1 MEFKSL
7 KENLRRKID
16 SWKEKENSIIKDN
29 AIKLGYQSAINLAG
43 KVEKPLKKQLAE
55 IVLNKNV
62 EFYLTTATIQRAQ
75 EMSFMDYLKYE
86 IYSFLDKKI

>member
-29 AIKLGYQSAINLAG
+29 AIKLVYHSAINLAG